1 MSFTSFIFHPTFCHS
16 CTQSTKHL
24 GSIKNKKPAPS
35 NLFGSTLKTM
45 LPTFSPNLYLFLYL
59 TNIHSH
65 LCMAIMVIILNLHH
79 TQNVMHNVKRKLTN
93 NLFLPPS
100 SLLPNDDSPHIF
112 LLFQVFEVL
121 NHPAPRNNFKFS
133 HHTKI

>member
-1 MSFTSFIFHPTFCHS
+1 MQKKKIE
-16 CTQSTKHL
+16 
-24 GSIKNKKPAPS
+24 KNIRILRS

-45 LPTFSPNLYLFLYL
+45 LLIFSPNPYLFLYS

-65 LCMAIMVIILNLHH
+65 SCMAIMVIILNLHH

-93 NLFLPPS
+93 NLFHLPS
-100 SLLPNDDSPHIF
+100 SLLSNYDSPHIF